1 MKMFLME
8 QKESAI
14 LKLSLEKTIPEKT
27 KEWEKIIKENDLV

>member
-14 LKLSLEKTIPEKT
+14 LKLSFEKTIPEKT
-27 KEWEKIIKENDLV
+27 KEWEKNY